1 MPPLPP
7 VYEEQI
13 ADMQRRLRAGEFT
26 LEQMPGYVKGRAPS
40 TDVWHRLDHLEVY
53 PRVWGRECGKN
64 GIGRLREVVLTEITE
79 AEKFPY
85 HDLDPEYFPKMADAY
100 SSIDIPKMADQSLA
114 YEQALESQGVVV
126 HRVRFPQPPVSA
138 YGPSKSTWAAAE
150 LFVLR
155 GGSVLPKRGVQ
166 PLAYGRAEY
175 LALWAWTR
183 LGVPVLFAVTG
194 KGIFEIG
201 PCSFLAEDV
210 FISGNG
216 MAFNDDGLAQVKPV
230 VARSAGLDVD
240 DMTFLH
246 VEFPGSCYY
255 DAATGTSH
263 HPDLLLAALDVDKV
277 IAYPPGLDFATLE
290 WLRTRGY
297 ARRGGGPRGAR
308 AVRAGQRHAH
318 RAGPGDNARRGDR
331 EHRQGPPGRRRGHRG
346 PLLGVHEGGRGPA
359 LLHRSDL
366 AGEGPLLHRPLSEP
380 RKVLNARRNHRSPTR
395 RRAPSRGRGE
405 RSLMPKEVINPEGLW
420 DSGNRSYSHVVK
432 FTKPESLIFVAGMA
446 GVGPDLAVVSDDI
459 RDQTRR
465 CFELIA
471 KELEAGRGHAGRHL
485 RHDRVPA
492 RHRQPQVA
500 GARGAVGVLR

>member
-1 MPPLPP
+1 MSVDTAEAVESGVPTMPPLPP
-7 VYEEQI
+7 VYAEQI

-26 LEQMPGYVKGRAPS
+26 LEQMPGYVKGKAPS
-40 TDVWHRLDHLEVY
+40 VDVWHRLDHLEVY

-85 HDLDPEYFPKMADAY
+85 HDMDPEYFPKMADAY
-100 SSIDIPKMADQSLA
+100 DSIDIPKMADQSLA

-138 YGPSKSTWAAAE
+138 YGPGKSTWAAAE

-183 LGVPVLFAVTG
+183 LGVPVLFAITG

-216 MAFNDDGLAQVKPV
+216 MAFNDEGLAQVKPV
-230 VARSAGLDVD
+230 VARSAGLDMD

-246 VEFPGSCYY
+246 IEFPGSCYY

-290 WLRTRGY
+290 WLRKRGY
-297 ARRGGGPRGAR
+297 QMVEVDHDEHVRFGPANVMLIEPGLVIMHAEAVESIAKVRKAGVEVIEVPYSEFMKEGGGLHCST
-308 AVRAGQRHAH
+308 GQIWREK
-318 RAGPGDNARRGDR
+318 GPYSTDR
-331 EHRQGPPGRRRGHRG
+331 
-346 PLLGVHEGGRGPA
+346 
-359 LLHRSDL
+359 
-366 AGEGPLLHRPLSEP
+366 
-380 RKVLNARRNHRSPTR
+380 
-395 RRAPSRGRGE
+395 
-405 RSLMPKEVINPEGLW
+405 
-420 DSGNRSYSHVVK
+420 
-432 FTKPESLIFVAGMA
+432 
-446 GVGPDLAVVSDDI
+446 
-459 RDQTRR
+459 
-465 CFELIA
+465 
-471 KELEAGRGHAGRHL
+471 
-485 RHDRVPA
+485 
-492 RHRQPQVA
+492 
-500 GARGAVGVLR
+500 